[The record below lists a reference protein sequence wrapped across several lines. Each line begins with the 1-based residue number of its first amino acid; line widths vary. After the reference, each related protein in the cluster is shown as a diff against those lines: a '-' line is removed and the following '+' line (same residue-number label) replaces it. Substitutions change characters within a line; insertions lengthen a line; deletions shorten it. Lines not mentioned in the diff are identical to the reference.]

1 MTNLT
6 TADTKTPWCSKCK
19 GYTDFS
25 ENTVGTSERGYE
37 TLRYCSECKEEM
49 WSVMECRGKA
59 LAFKLLALLVIGVNG
74 YAMYAVHNTLVF
86 VGLPV
91 VSAIGL
97 VALYYKKWDKPAKH
111 LKEFK
116 KRAGSRSWNSCADRK

>member
-6 TADTKTPWCSKCK
+6 TADAKTPWCSQCK
-19 GYTDFS
+19 GYTEFL
-25 ENTVGTSERGYE
+25 ETTSERGDE
-37 TLRYCSECKEEM
+37 TLRYCAECKEEM

-97 VALYYKKWDKPAKH
+97 VALYGKAWHKPAKH

-116 KRAGSRSWNSCADRK
+116 KRARSRSWNSYADRK